1 MKKREQI
8 LVLNVNLKEMNIK
21 NGGVVAKITP
31 NNIVKISENELFRQE
46 EFVKEVIV
54 KDQRTGVDRTMR
66 LFRGVVIDFSDGHKS
81 EKLNE
86 AISTIALKEGIKLI
100 FDNLAQKIVGVKEMH
115 VKRVL
120 RSASQFRAAKATFSD
135 SAQQE
140 QIREFASFN
149 TLASYT
155 GKEMSPAKV
164 EAYISNV
171 LSSSLS
177 AGQGYT
183 SISVPDFSTIIAKEE
198 VIVFDK
204 DRGVLKKLRNEQIK
218 ITATDGGGVITPS
231 AAITVAKRLGVISPG
246 EARRLRKVYSEGGL
260 KALLQEK
267 AWRKKVPSAFQVRYG
282 WQKGLLVVAEHDFR
296 DEQGQT
302 FDLVFGD
309 GATKGLVKKV
319 EYVLKGGKVEK
330 VTREDGVED
339 VNLAVVNVAK
349 PKPRKWQTLT
359 YQYIT
364 NMVMEWSELKALAD
378 EAFEFIISATK
389 SPQNA
394 MAVLGMAFANEEDE
408 EVRTTSQKLV
418 RLLAASPAIFNNRWV
433 QNKLS
438 DLLRKKV
445 ENFKKGRVPVEDG
458 KYVYITGDP
467 VVLVGSSPLLKAG
480 EAFYIGQNGVE
491 TGERVLLRS
500 PNNHKSEV
508 ATVTLVDR
516 QELREAYGHIKNVL
530 ILNVL
535 DDTLLRL
542 GGADVDGDKVFMSA
556 HPILIGAAKRLQNEP
571 LVHGDYGA
579 PEANK
584 MKFGDEAVLEYDLRT
599 VAPSPVGI
607 VTYYTVAYAD
617 LAQCEGYD
625 ENLRMRYWNR
635 AALGRIIQGRVI
647 DDAKKGT
654 STQIPAVLVHN
665 NIPHW
670 LVDAEPEVREN
681 GVVVYKSTSPMGRLY
696 DYVEEVLL
704 PRLNEPRGEKS
715 ISLLNKLNY
724 NPVIVAKLAEITGQL
739 SANYRRDVARL
750 MQEKEVLEQEVYNER
765 FKALVEKH
773 QRDLAFFVRDYDAS
787 DVVASIVLADATYEA
802 QNNKPSSYLYV
813 VAIDYLVMALR
824 KRGDAFRLVPVLNEL
839 KIVEDGTPVRVYQG
853 VIFFNDEE
861 GDIDSIGRAPKWVED
876 GLYTAVFANDRN
888 YLLVPRTF
896 EEQEAMAQVEPIAS
910 LEIKGFKANG
920 FESAEELAEAMKGHQ
935 VLLRKKKSVKTGD
948 DIIALYTLNGD
959 EVGVLAG
966 QYSALFAPF
975 VAEKGTVADVIDAV
989 PLRGVVS
996 ATLFFHF
1003 EERTVEEETPVL
1015 SEEAQEA
1022 VESVT
1027 SIIDLAQF
1035 DEDDAFD
1042 LSIIL

>member
-1 MKKREQI
+1 MRKREQF
-8 LVLNVNLKEMNIK
+8 LVINVSLKKLSLE

-31 NNIVKISENELFRQE
+31 NNLIKISENELFRQE
-46 EFVKEVIV
+46 EFMKKITV
-54 KDQRTGVDRTMR
+54 KDQRTGVDRVVR
-66 LFRGVVIDFSDGHKS
+66 LFKGVIIDFSDGHKS
-81 EKLNE
+81 EKLNKSI
-86 AISTIALKEGIKLI
+86 ATIALKQGVTLI
-100 FDNLAQKIVGVKEMH
+100 FDDLAQKIVGMKEME

-120 RSASQFRAAKATFSD
+120 RSASQFRAAKGTLAD
-135 SAQQE
+135 SSLVE
-140 QIREFASFN
+140 EIRKFASFN
-149 TLASYT
+149 TLASFY
-155 GKEMSPAKV
+155 GKEISPAKV

-177 AGQGYT
+177 AGGGYT
-183 SISVPDFSTIIAKEE
+183 SISVPDFSTIIAKDE

-204 DRGVLKKLRNEQIK
+204 ERGVLKKLRNEKIK
-218 ITATDGGGVITPS
+218 ITATDGGGIITPS
-231 AAITVAKRLGVISPG
+231 AAITAAKRLGIISPG
-246 EARRLRKVYSEGGL
+246 EARRLRKVYSKGGL
-260 KALLQEK
+260 KALMNEE

-296 DEQGQT
+296 DDQGRT

-319 EYVLKGGKVEK
+319 EYVLKGGKIEK
-330 VTREDGVED
+330 VVREDGVED

-349 PKPRKWQTLT
+349 PKSRRWQTLT

-364 NMVMEWSELKALAD
+364 NMVMDWSELKALAD
-378 EAFEFIISATK
+378 KSFEFVTSATR
-389 SPQNA
+389 SPQDA
-394 MAVLGMAFANEEDE
+394 MAVLGMAFVNEEDE

-445 ENFKKGRVPVEDG
+445 ENFKKGRIPVEDG
-458 KYVYITGDP
+458 KYVFITGDP
-467 VVLVGSSPLLKAG
+467 VVLIGGSPLLKAG

-508 ATVTLVDR
+508 AVVTLVDSS
-516 QELREAYGHIKNVL
+516 ELREAYGHIKNVL

-556 HPILIGAAKRLQNEP
+556 DPILVGAAKRLSNEP

-579 PEANK
+579 PEAKK
-584 MKFGDEAVLEYDLRT
+584 MKFGDDAVLDYDLRT
-599 VAPSPVGI
+599 VVPSPVGI

-654 STQIPAVLVHN
+654 VTQIPAVLKHD

-715 ISLLNKLNY
+715 IAILDKINY
-724 NPVIVAKLAEITGQL
+724 NPVIVAKLAEVTGQL
-739 SANYRRDVARL
+739 SSSYRKEIAKL
-750 MQEKEVLEQEVYNER
+750 MTEKGALSKEVYNER

-773 QRDLAFFVRDYDAS
+773 QNTLAFFVKDYDAS
-787 DVVASIVLADATYEA
+787 DVVASIILADATYEA
-802 QNNKPSSYLYV
+802 QSNKPSSYLYV

-824 KRGDAFRLVPVLNEL
+824 KRGDAFRLAPVLNERQV
-839 KIVEDGTPVRVYQG
+839 VEDGTPVRVYQG
-853 VIFFNDEE
+853 VILFNDEY
-861 GDIDSIGRAPKWVED
+861 GDVDTIGRAPKWVAD

-896 EEQEAMAQVEPIAS
+896 EEQEAMAQVEPVAS

-920 FESAEELAEAMKGHQ
+920 FDSAEELAEAMKGHQ
-935 VLLRKKKSVKTGD
+935 VLLRKKKSVKTGEE
-948 DIIALYTLNGD
+948 IVTVYTLNGD
-959 EVGVLAG
+959 EVGVLAR

-975 VAEKGTVADVIDAV
+975 VGEKGTVADVIDTV
-989 PLRGVVS
+989 SLRGVVS

-1042 LSIIL
+1042 LSVIL